1 VNTPSDGETE
11 WWRHAVL
18 YQIYPRSFAD
28 SDGDGTGDLPG
39 IIDRLDHLEWLG
51 IDGIWLSPVTVSPN
65 ADWGYD
71 VADYL
76 AIQPDLGTS
85 DDLDRLIAEARR
97 RGIRVLLDLVP
108 NHTSEQH
115 EWFIDSRTS
124 RHARHRDWYV
134 WADPQPD
141 GSPPNN
147 WVSGFGGPAWT
158 LDDTTGQYY
167 LHNHLDEQ
175 PDLNWWNDE
184 VRDEFDRIITYWLQR
199 GVSGFRIDVCN
210 IIIKDALLRDN
221 PPATESD
228 PLDVQLFGQRPVY
241 NGNRPE
247 VHEVIRRWRKLV
259 DDIPGAVLVG
269 ETPVEPVEALA
280 AYYGNGRDELH
291 LAFNFPFIN
300 SQLDEAAMRTIVE
313 DTEAALPE
321 RAWPV
326 WTGSNH
332 DMSRF
337 SSRWADNDPARAR
350 VALMI
355 LLCLRGTPV
364 LYQGDEIGL
373 GDTELQQA
381 DLRDPLGV
389 RFWPYYAGRDG
400 MRTPMPWRNVPGGGF
415 TEAGVRPWLPFGDL
429 AACNVEDQLADPG
442 SMLHL
447 ARDLISLR
455 RATPEL
461 QVGSYR
467 SRQASPG
474 TWAWDRGD
482 GVVVAANMTEGP
494 GVVEGVSGT
503 VRLGTVRDRDGMSVS
518 GSLRLEGWE
527 AVVVA
532 LGEEST

>member
-1 VNTPSDGETE
+1 MEPGRPGCSDRSDPGPGRRPFRHGPDVTSAADEGTQ

-51 IDGIWLSPVTVSPN
+51 VDGIWLSPVTVSPN

-85 DDLDRLIAEARR
+85 KDLDHLIAEARR

-124 RHARHRDWYV
+124 RHARHREWYV
-134 WADPQPD
+134 WADPKPD

-158 LDDTTGQYY
+158 LDEHHRAVLPAQPPRRAARPQLVERGGAGRVRPHHPLLVGARCCRASGSTCATSSSRTRCCATTLRPPSPIRSTSSCSGSVRSTTATAPRCTRSSGAG
-167 LHNHLDEQ
+167 DGWSMTF
-175 PDLNWWNDE
+175 PAPCWWGRRRSSRSRPWPPTTE
-184 VRDEFDRIITYWLQR
+184 T
-199 GVSGFRIDVCN
+199 
-210 IIIKDALLRDN
+210 DATSSIW
-221 PPATESD
+221 PSTSPSST
-228 PLDVQLFGQRPVY
+228 
-241 NGNRPE
+241 
-247 VHEVIRRWRKLV
+247 RRWTSV
-259 DDIPGAVLVG
+259 
-269 ETPVEPVEALA
+269 
-280 AYYGNGRDELH
+280 
-291 LAFNFPFIN
+291 
-300 SQLDEAAMRTIVE
+300 AMRTIVE
-313 DTEAALPE
+313 ATEAALPAG
-321 RAWPV
+321 AWPV

-337 SSRWADNDPARAR
+337 SPRWADDDPARAR
-350 VALMI
+350 VALVI

-373 GDTELQQA
+373 GDTEPQQA

-415 TEAGVRPWLPFGDL
+415 TDPGVRAL
-429 AACNVEDQLADPG
+429 AALRRPGRLQRRGPVRRSGVDAPPG
-442 SMLHL
+442 SRPHL
-447 ARDLISLR
+447 PAAGHPGPAGRLLPVTPR
-455 RATPEL
+455 RRR
-461 QVGSYR
+461 VRG
-467 SRQASPG
+467 PG
-474 TWAWDRGD
+474 TA
-482 GVVVAANMTEGP
+482 
-494 GVVEGVSGT
+494 GT
-503 VRLGTVRDRDGMSVS
+503 
-518 GSLRLEGWE
+518 GWWWRP
-527 AVVVA
+527 
-532 LGEEST
+532 T